1 MARINIPGVGLVD
14 FPDSMSEAEIA
25 DAIDNDILKTSAPK
39 EESSFI
45 DKAGKFAGDT
55 ARKIGT
61 TAMRKVVEAGDIGL
75 GLLGGTTLVPD
86 AAIGL
91 ADIASGGRAGKALE
105 DAGYD
110 SKQAREFLDSKQS
123 DALKESNKAVADADG
138 FVDTTIAAIKNP
150 RAIVDTVAKSAPL
163 MLGGGVVGAGV
174 RAAGATPYIAGA
186 VGEGL
191 LGAGIAAEGTRQE
204 SKDGL
209 LTGKQSALSLAS
221 GVGTALTG
229 ALGGKLA
236 QKLGIADI
244 DTVLAGGGV
253 DQVNKSLTKRLVL
266 GGLAEGVFEEMPQ
279 SAQEQV
285 LSNIALDK
293 PLMEGV
299 SEAAAM
305 GMLAGA
311 ATGGAASAVVTRK
324 DASGANKDVLVVGDN
339 SADDATA
346 AKLQQQYEQQ
356 NAQQEADAALAGIGE
371 AATVDDA
378 IALATE
384 TIKTP
389 LTPKSEAIDASE
401 LLEDANVSPTND
413 ATGLAAIASGLVD
426 NQPIGSAGDSVL
438 QPIINA
444 DTGLDSNAE
453 ALTQGSGFGDVV
465 REDNTVNGALNEIAP
480 IETPEQVAGEKLDK
494 EWTAFTPESGSL
506 GIPRAEMPQIK
517 AENRGAMT
525 NFLNARGI
533 SHEQVEVPSNEL
545 KPTQLEF
552 SQRKIEKAK
561 LFKGGDR
568 SILISSDNHVLDGHH
583 QWMAKLSK
591 GEPIDAI
598 RLNAPIAELIDVV
611 KEFPSA
617 TVGEGASK
625 TNSGAMNDSWR
636 AAFEK
641 AKTDGDLPAL
651 DNLYGKV
658 RIALNGVAQG
668 KGEATVKQFETLKKD
683 MELYAA
689 ELKGSKVKA
698 SSQSPSIS
706 SENVNST
713 QAAPVLDSVRPLVE
727 RLIKRRAAAAQS
739 GMAKSFDSVVTAAKD
754 LMEGKPVSPGKLKTQ
769 ANLFKNKDKEI
780 SDILMQLHDQA
791 LNTPDAIA
799 NKENRSATAK
809 NLANQR
815 MKLNLESDGLMTAIA
830 KLGGLNSAK
839 AQSEFGIDPADM
851 KQYGAGIARTFK
863 SNGMDM
869 DAMREL
875 LLEQGYP
882 VGETVADFGDAL
894 ADAMNGIDV
903 LTAEGQEALARKKF
917 EEYSRIQSELSD
929 NEQQLLDELIA
940 EATEKYGADTVAEID
955 ASIAAGMSGQP
966 MVEIERALIKK
977 LQGELNAQNSNGRN
991 GQATESNAGENTE
1004 SGNGQ
1009 DDERGTQQESPTVKE
1024 RRAQGENRVERR
1036 GDEVTRKNVA
1046 DMSADEMRAAL
1057 LVDDLTGIGNRR
1069 AYDESVKQAYQ
1080 VSIDADGLKW
1090 INDNLGHESGDVL
1103 LAAIGEALGRVT
1115 KDSYHISGDEFVVQA
1130 GTEIAAADI
1139 METVNELLAQATVE
1153 GVNSSGDKVTLK
1165 GIGISYGIAKDL
1177 KNAELKLQNHK
1188 SERETAGLRAG
1199 RGEQPANATI
1209 TSQRSENNQDN
1220 STNQTDLLGQDTS
1233 KQQAVADAERAKD
1246 AKRNTGADNQDT
1258 FTLTGSNSEA
1268 DKAAANGAQD
1278 LFTAKESPKSKVDDY
1293 GEKLE
1298 GARKDMV
1305 RALAKEYSD
1314 DEIASLPLSKL
1325 WPITDINL
1333 IENKT
1338 AAAIAWVA
1346 REEIPSKPR
1355 KDYAIK
1361 RWVESVK
1368 RLRAIG
1374 YMVSVALNKDTSEA
1388 MNKFRNDPK
1397 FSHFHDKVSLL
1408 EAIDRD
1414 SWKRIG
1420 RVEAYPEAYKYNDG
1434 EKVPS
1439 PFVRVDIDGK
1449 SNQFRVSN
1457 VADVVE
1463 NVNEKLGNAVEDK
1476 RLAFEVR
1483 GRAGAYF
1490 INKKGDKNYT
1500 KLKEFKDV
1508 KADNAFAFIKNNYDE
1523 LLGLWEATKEKLNV
1537 KESDVRNKENRT
1549 RTGEDYR
1556 KGKDVSSEE
1565 FTKTFGFRGIQ
1576 FGEWV
1581 KQGSKDNDRQGAL
1594 NAAYDALMDLANIVG
1609 VPPKAL
1615 SLEGSLGLAFGARG
1629 ASKAAAHFEQ
1639 NTLVINLTKT
1649 NGAGTLAHEW
1659 FHALDNYFSR
1669 KRGVKTFEDVKY
1681 SQNAYREAGFITYK
1695 PEQLYVNKSIPNGVA
1710 YTKAD
1715 LKRIREKRS
1724 SNDYWNA
1731 ENWIPDPK
1739 HPEGVRPEVE
1749 ERFADLVNALN
1760 ASPMKERARAID
1772 GVKIGTDGYW
1782 SRIIERAA
1790 RAFENYV
1797 INKMQLNGYDN
1808 DYLANV
1814 VKVESFN
1821 RDPSRF
1827 PYLYDDELTPVS
1839 EAFDNLFRTI
1849 KTKETDTGTALF
1861 SRTKSNAPLATQL
1874 QSIIDGDNPTKG
1886 KLLIIADN
1894 SPASLQ
1900 MFGFDNLPVVT
1911 RTGADGVLKMHYE
1924 HGLNVSKLAN
1934 VIENGLKRPAMI
1946 LQHKGQGDVES
1957 LRFVTNEIHNGNPV
1971 ILAIQPD
1978 KTNREGERQ
1987 QLIATAFEVNAE
1999 TISRAIAN
2007 GDLLYRDTTAA
2018 MTDNVKKAV
2027 TRAQIKY
2034 AREPRIVLGIIP
2046 NTALTRRQAYKVLSQ
2061 SDIVKFETNNADS
2074 FFSRNNAPTFYSALS
2089 RAIDGIQ
2096 TKKAPAVMWKGMI
2109 KNLSQ
2114 KGVKPDEIE
2123 WTGVNEWLDLQ
2134 QGNVSK
2140 EQVQDY
2146 LNANGISITETI
2158 NGEALFNAETYSPK
2172 DFDSM
2177 PTDLQ
2182 DLVMQV
2188 DDGYIDEDGFVEEAE
2203 ALGYKVNMDMSG
2215 SVTSITKGDE
2225 AYSPT
2230 KYKNYAVDGGKNY
2243 KELLLTL
2250 PYANSKPSYE
2260 QWKENQL
2267 FLDENNDVS
2276 RAKYDDQV
2284 GFYDKRGA
2292 YAKDQLYKSSHF
2304 DQANILAHVRFDERT
2319 DADGNKV
2326 LFINEI
2332 QSDWAQEGKKKGFNS
2347 NISEADAKKQYK
2359 EFSQSMFDKHGFDW
2373 LNKISV
2379 AEYEQEQR
2387 LNRLVEEAKGIKEKR
2402 GVQSAPFVTK
2412 TDAWV
2417 SLAMKRMMR
2426 YAAENGFDKV
2436 AIINGQQAADL
2447 YSLRKQV
2454 ETVSAVD
2461 AGNGTWNISA
2471 DSANGNTVM
2480 NEYALPTDKVADYL
2494 GKEVAETLL
2503 KSEPN
2508 QFGVRKLSGQQLE
2521 IGGTGM
2527 TVFYDSI
2534 VPKVAKDVLKKIGG
2548 NLDAISAQDKLS
2560 FEDFKK

>member
-25 DAIDNDILKTSAPK
+25 DAIENDILKTSAPK

-138 FVDTTIAAIKNP
+138 FVDTTLAAIKNP

-204 SKDGL
+204 TKDGL

-285 LSNIALDK
+285 LSNMALDK

-401 LLEDANVSPTND
+401 LLEDANVSATND
-413 ATGLAAIASGLVD
+413 ATGLATIASGLVD

-438 QPIINA
+438 QPIINS

-453 ALTQGSGFGDVV
+453 AFTKSSGFGDIV
-465 REDNTVNGALNEIAP
+465 REDNSTNGALNEIAP
-480 IETPEQVAGEKLDK
+480 IESPEQVAGEKLDK
-494 EWTAFTPESGSL
+494 EWTAFTAESGSL

-568 SILISSDNHVLDGHH
+568 SILISADNHVLDGHH

-598 RLNAPIAELIDVV
+598 RLNAPISELIDVV

-617 TVGEGASK
+617 T
-625 TNSGAMNDSWR
+625 T
-636 AAFEK
+636 AA
-641 AKTDGDLPAL
+641 G
-651 DNLYGKV
+651 
-658 RIALNGVAQG
+658 
-668 KGEATVKQFETLKKD
+668 
-683 MELYAA
+683 
-689 ELKGSKVKA
+689 
-698 SSQSPSIS
+698 SSQAETVSP
-706 SENVNST
+706 T
-713 QAAPVLDSVRPLVE
+713 QAAPALDSVSPENNLRPLVE
-727 RLIKRRAAAAQS
+727 SLVKRRAAAAQS
-739 GMAKSFDSVVTAAKD
+739 GMAKSFDNVVAAAKD
-754 LMEGKPVSPGKLKTQ
+754 LMEGKPVSPAKLKTQ

-780 SDILMQLHDQA
+780 SDILMAMHDEA
-791 LNTPDAIA
+791 LNTPDALA
-799 NKENRSATAK
+799 AKENRSATAK
-809 NLANQR
+809 NIANQR

-851 KQYGAGIARTFK
+851 KQYGAGITRTFK

-903 LTAEGQEALARKKF
+903 LTPEGQEALARKKF

-940 EATEKYGADTVAEID
+940 EATAKYGADTVAEID
-955 ASIAAGMSGQP
+955 ASVAAGMSGQP
-966 MVEIERALIKK
+966 MVEIERALIKR
-977 LQGELNAQNSNGRN
+977 LQGDLNEQSNTGNR
-991 GQATESNAGENTE
+991 QATESNAGEDSE
-1004 SGNGQ
+1004 SSSGQ
-1009 DDERGTQQESPTVKE
+1009 ADERSAQQESQPVTE

-1036 GDEVTRKNVA
+1036 ADEVTRKNVA
-1046 DMSADEMRAAL
+1046 DMSADEMRRAL
-1057 LVDDLTGIGNRR
+1057 LIDDLTGIGNRR
-1069 AYDESVKQAYQ
+1069 AYDESVKKPFQ

-1090 INDNLGHESGDVL
+1090 INDNLGHESGDIL
-1103 LAAIGEALGRVT
+1103 LKAIGEAIGRVT
-1115 KDSYHISGDEFVVQA
+1115 TDGYHISGDEFVVQA

-1139 METVNELLAQATVE
+1139 METVNELLAQAVVE
-1153 GVNSSGDKVTLK
+1153 GVNSNGDKVNLK

-1177 KNAELKLQNHK
+1177 KYAETKLQQHK
-1188 SERETAGLRAG
+1188 QERETTGQRSG
-1199 RGEQPANATI
+1199 RGEQPTNATI

-1220 STNQTDLLGQDTS
+1220 ATSQTDLLGQDTS
-1233 KQQAVADAERAKD
+1233 KQQALADAERAKD
-1246 AKRNTGADNQDT
+1246 AKRNSGTDNQDT

-1278 LFTAKESPKSKVDDY
+1278 LFAGTGKMVD
-1293 GEKLE
+1293 KPN
-1298 GARKDMV
+1298 
-1305 RALAKEYSD
+1305 AL
-1314 DEIASLPLSKL
+1314 
-1325 WPITDINL
+1325 
-1333 IENKT
+1333 
-1338 AAAIAWVA
+1338 
-1346 REEIPSKPR
+1346 
-1355 KDYAIK
+1355 
-1361 RWVESVK
+1361 
-1368 RLRAIG
+1368 
-1374 YMVSVALNKDTSEA
+1374 KDTSDVGGELLGNRRNKGLTLADIQNANNDTERVAMAVKTKIWERPDYQALVDSGVQPVIAHIVKQVYDGISSKPSYKGEKFLYHYVETVEA
-1388 MNKFRNDPK
+1388 TRKAVD
-1397 FSHFHDKVSLL
+1397 SLL
-1408 EAIDRD
+1408 ADETAMANMIVAVAVKARQQ
-1414 SWKRIG
+1414 SWMMSGNSVKDIARLS
-1420 RVEAYPEAYKYNDG
+1420 
-1434 EKVPS
+1434 PS
-1439 PFVRVDIDGK
+1439 
-1449 SNQFRVSN
+1449 SET
-1457 VADVVE
+1457 VVE
-1463 NVNEKLGNAVEDK
+1463 NALDYLVDKVFPKNETGERWGRKNAEGNDKANATGNRFYKQISINLNSFVDAMRAVEQGFPAKQEAWERSYRIEEKDGK
-1476 RLAFEVR
+1476 FAL
-1483 GRAGAYF
+1483 
-1490 INKKGDKNYT
+1490 IKKGRYSPISTHESREDAAEEARGLAKRQREEAFKEPETPVEKSIRKGREIRSQGNVSSQE
-1500 KLKEFKDV
+1500 LKDTIGLKAVNFGDWMKQPSNAKERQEHVNSAFDAFHDLAEVLNLPV
-1508 KADNAFAFIKNNYDE
+1508 KA
-1523 LLGLWEATKEKLNV
+1523 
-1537 KESDVRNKENRT
+1537 
-1549 RTGEDYR
+1549 
-1556 KGKDVSSEE
+1556 
-1565 FTKTFGFRGIQ
+1565 
-1576 FGEWV
+1576 
-1581 KQGSKDNDRQGAL
+1581 
-1594 NAAYDALMDLANIVG
+1594 M
-1609 VPPKAL
+1609 
-1615 SLEGSLGLAFGARG
+1615 SLDGMLGLAIGAQG
-1629 ASKAAAHFEQ
+1629 KGKYAAHFYPGYNE
-1639 NTLVINLTKT
+1639 INLTRMS
-1649 NGAGTLAHEW
+1649 GAGSLAHEW
-1659 FHALDNYFSR
+1659 AHALDHYFGVQAGLASR
-1669 KRGVKTFEDVKY
+1669 DEPFASWLGRQRSVPESIIRKEIVDAFNTIVEIMRSTTETAESAKERVDAQVKYAQEKLDTYIERNALDEAIKGNVKAEAALDAIKKGEAGEYVEWPPLKGKRKPQGYTDEHVKTIADALGWNY
-1681 SQNAYREAGFITYK
+1681 SRASDLSSAANGQNYAKESASKEPELKKIHTDFYREAAKLDSGK
-1695 PEQLYVNKSIPNGVA
+1695 KDS
-1710 YTKAD
+1710 
-1715 LKRIREKRS
+1715 
-1724 SNDYWNA
+1724 YWTTPH
-1731 ENWIPDPK
+1731 EL
-1739 HPEGVRPEVE
+1739 
-1749 ERFADLVNALN
+1749 F
-1760 ASPMKERARAID
+1760 
-1772 GVKIGTDGYW
+1772 
-1782 SRIIERAA
+1782 A
-1790 RAFENYV
+1790 RAFEMYV
-1797 INKMQLNGYDN
+1797 AEKIANADGRN
-1808 DYLANV
+1808 DYLVAAWKQAEEINTG
-1814 VKVESFN
+1814 SAII
-1821 RDPSRF
+1821 
-1827 PYLYDDELTPVS
+1827 DDVLNEAKKRYPQGNERKAIN
-1839 EAFDNLFRTI
+1839 EAFDVLFKEI
-1849 KTKETDTGTALF
+1849 QTKETDTGTALF
-1861 SRTKSNAPLATQL
+1861 SRSKSSVPLATQL
-1874 QSIIDGDNPTKG
+1874 QSIVDGDNPTKG
-1886 KLLIIADN
+1886 KLLTIADN

-1900 MFGFDNLPVVT
+1900 MLGFDNLPVVT

-1924 HGLNVSKLAN
+1924 HGLSVSKLAN

-1957 LRFVTNEIHNGNPV
+1957 LRFVTNEMHNGNPV

-2034 AREPRIVLGIIP
+2034 ARESRIVLGIIP
-2046 NTALTRRQAYKVLSQ
+2046 NAALTRRQAYKVLSQ
-2061 SDIVKFETNNADS
+2061 SDIVKFEGNNEGS
-2074 FFSRNNAPTFYSALS
+2074 FFSRNNTPTFYSALS

-2096 TKKAPAVMWKGMI
+2096 TKKADPAMWKGMI
-2109 KNLSQ
+2109 RNLTQ

-2134 QGNVSK
+2134 KGVVTK

-2146 LNANGISITETI
+2146 LNSNGVQVSETI
-2158 NGEALFNAETYSPK
+2158 KGEALFNAETYNPK
-2172 DFDSM
+2172 DFDAM
-2177 PTDLQ
+2177 PTELQ

-2188 DDGYIDEDGFVEEAE
+2188 DDGDIDEDGFVEEAE
-2203 ALGYKVNMDMSG
+2203 KLGYKVNMDIGG
-2215 SVTSITKGDE
+2215 SVTSITKGDAPYE
-2225 AYSPT
+2225 PT
-2230 KYKNYAVDGGKNY
+2230 KYKGYVVDGGKNY

-2250 PYANSKPSYE
+2250 PYETNKPTYE

-2276 RAKYDDQV
+2276 RAKYEDQV
-2284 GFYDKRGA
+2284 GFYDRRGS
-2292 YAKDQLYKSSHF
+2292 YAKGKLYKSTHF
-2304 DQANILAHVRFDERT
+2304 EQPNILAHIRFDERT

-2332 QSDWAQEGKKKGFNS
+2332 QSDF
-2347 NISEADAKKQYK
+2347 
-2359 EFSQSMFDKHGFDW
+2359 
-2373 LNKISV
+2373 
-2379 AEYEQEQR
+2379 
-2387 LNRLVEEAKGIKEKR
+2387 
-2402 GVQSAPFVTK
+2402 
-2412 TDAWV
+2412 
-2417 SLAMKRMMR
+2417 
-2426 YAAENGFDKV
+2426 
-2436 AIINGQQAADL
+2436 GQ
-2447 YSLRKQV
+2447 
-2454 ETVSAVD
+2454 
-2461 AGNGTWNISA
+2461 
-2471 DSANGNTVM
+2471 
-2480 NEYALPTDKVADYL
+2480 
-2494 GKEVAETLL
+2494 
-2503 KSEPN
+2503 
-2508 QFGVRKLSGQQLE
+2508 
-2521 IGGTGM
+2521 
-2527 TVFYDSI
+2527 
-2534 VPKVAKDVLKKIGG
+2534 
-2548 NLDAISAQDKLS
+2548 
-2560 FEDFKK
+2560 DFKKAKAEINNAVDNDFNGIIERMKKAGVLEVQCD